1 MYGPIR
7 WSGFIGLL
15 SCPSADAELDSTEA
29 ISDPRRERDRRE
41 RAEEPNHGFDFE
53 PITCRVPEG
62 EQAACRHYEDNLC
75 EIEGDEGA
83 PSQRLDAGL
92 SNERRAMPECPGL
105 FVG

>member
-62 EQAACRHYEDNLC
+62 EQAACRHDEDNLR
-75 EIEGDEGA
+75 ETEEEEGA
-83 PSQRLDAGL
+83 PGQSLAARP
-92 SNERRAMPECPGL
+92 SNERRGVPECPGH
-105 FVG
+105 GER